1 MPGRSTQ
8 TEEVESDMTTSTA
21 AAAAERA
28 VTLLAALRPMDQSAR
43 VAQVRAGLAEAG
55 CDALI
60 VTKLENIRWLTGFTG
75 SAALVVVRD
84 DALFF
89 TTDGRYGEQSEQEL
103 AAAGVDAER
112 TVAGGKGQQAA
123 IVAALDGVP
132 RIGLEADH
140 VTWAR
145 QRRWADE
152 WFSDAELVP
161 TEGLVD
167 GLRVVKEPGEVA
179 RIEAACAI
187 ADAALAEVRHR
198 LGEEPTEREF
208 GLELDFAMRRH
219 GAKDT
224 SFDTIV
230 AAGPNGAMAHHQPGD
245 RRIVDGDMVVLDF
258 GALVDGYCSDMTRT
272 VMVGDPSATQQRML
286 DVVAESQAAG
296 VAAVAPGVTTGDV
309 DRTCRDIIAEAGWA
323 DAFMHST
330 GHGVGLEI
338 HEQPAVADGGTVRL
352 PEGAVVT
359 VEPGVYLPEHGGVRI
374 EDTVVVTPQGCR
386 ILTRAPKTTSV

>member
-1 MPGRSTQ
+1 
-8 TEEVESDMTTSTA
+8 MTRTIDDATTA
-21 AAAAERA
+21 AARAAD
-28 VTLLAALRPMDQSAR
+28 LLAALEPITQTDR
-43 VAQVRAGLAEAG
+43 VDRVRALLADAG
-55 CDALI
+55 CDALV
-60 VTKLENIRWLTGFTG
+60 VTKGENIRWLTGFTG

-84 DALFF
+84 DELVF
-89 TTDGRYGEQSEQEL
+89 TTDGRYGEQSEHEL
-103 AAAGVDAER
+103 AAAGVDARR
-112 TVAGGKGQQAA
+112 TVAGAKGQQQA
-123 IVAALDGVP
+123 IVEALDGVA

-152 WFSDAELVP
+152 WFASAEVVA

-167 GLRVVKEPGEVA
+167 GLRVVKEPGEVM

-187 ADAALAEVRHR
+187 ADAALARVRHR
-198 LGEEPTEREF
+198 LGEGPTEREF
-208 GLELDFAMRRH
+208 GLELDFAMRDL
-219 GAKDT
+219 GATGT

-230 AAGPNGAMAHHQPGD
+230 AAGPNGAMAHHQPGS
-245 RRIVDGDMVVLDF
+245 RRIGDGDLVVLDF

-272 VMVGDPSATQQRML
+272 VMVGDASPTQQRML

-296 VAAVAPGVTTGDV
+296 VASVAPGVTTGDV
-309 DRTCRDIIAEAGWA
+309 DRTCRTIIAEAGWA

-352 PEGAVVT
+352 AQGAVIT

-374 EDTVVVTPQGCR
+374 EDTVVVTSQGCR
-386 ILTRAPKTTSV
+386 TLTRAPKTTSV